1 MSSPVVTAVSAA
13 APYDRAKAL
22 KEFDE
27 TRVGV
32 KGLVDSGIKASPP
45 IFVHPPETLAELK
58 RGVRIRISAGDS
70 HGGPGRRDQ
79 PRCPGAGVLRRTL
92 AAVKAFHEQPAEA
105 RVPVYRRRW
114 GRYHTFPTWISSNQ
128 KLPAGVTQF
137 SVNAITIAPHAS
149 SSSSRFSSQCL
160 FSCTRRGGG
169 WDKEVVRVSRVLY
182 ELLSEGLG
190 LGAERF
196 REMGFGE
203 GRVMVGHYYPFC
215 PQPDLTVGLNS
226 HADPG
231 ALTVLLQ
238 DHIGGLQ
245 VETPQGWIHVKPQ
258 PQALV
263 INIGDFLQKT
273 ALYSFQFIYTE
284 FELSTHKQRFL
295 FSLLPNVIAGG
306 HRGQRAAAPYDRAK
320 AVKEFDETKVGVKA
334 RVRIRI
340 SAGDSHGRPGRRAG
354 SRAAV
359 VEQIRQAASTV
370 GFFQVINHGVPEQV
384 LRRTLAA
391 VKAFHEQPA
400 EARVPV
406 YRREV
411 GKGVSYISNVDLFQS
426 KAASWRDTIQVTN
439 T

>member
-32 KGLVDSGIKASPP
+32 KGLVDSGIKAVPP

-58 RGVRIRISAGDS
+58 RGSESESAPEIPTVD
-70 HGGPGRRDQ
+70 
-79 PRCPGAGVLRRTL
+79 L
-92 AAVKAFHEQPAEA
+92 AAVQ
-105 RVPVYRRRW
+105 
-114 GRYHTFPTWISSNQ
+114 
-128 KLPAGVTQF
+128 
-137 SVNAITIAPHAS
+137 
-149 SSSSRFSSQCL
+149 
-160 FSCTRRGGG
+160 
-169 WDKEVVRVSRVLY
+169 
-182 ELLSEGLG
+182 
-190 LGAERF
+190 
-196 REMGFGE
+196 
-203 GRVMVGHYYPFC
+203 
-215 PQPDLTVGLNS
+215 
-226 HADPG
+226 
-231 ALTVLLQ
+231 
-238 DHIGGLQ
+238 
-245 VETPQGWIHVKPQ
+245 
-258 PQALV
+258 
-263 INIGDFLQKT
+263 
-273 ALYSFQFIYTE
+273 
-284 FELSTHKQRFL
+284 
-295 FSLLPNVIAGG
+295 
-306 HRGQRAAAPYDRAK
+306 
-320 AVKEFDETKVGVKA
+320 
-334 RVRIRI
+334 
-340 SAGDSHGRPGRRAG
+340 G

-400 EARVPV
+400 EAREPV